1 MEERRRYTNILNAA
15 STAAPALTPA
25 GLTPKVLCISEQA
38 GEVVGGIL
46 RSSTVAVSDP
56 EAALQLLRSQDFDV
70 VLVSLPLECGAGQDA
85 AITPAGL
92 LEELQRAQP
101 GTPVVLHAPR
111 ASATEVVR
119 LLRLGAFHVYTDGD
133 ATSLLFLAANSKWA
147 QEASRPSVGTEPQLE
162 NAHGPRF
169 LIGDSR
175 PMQQIAQQIR
185 LVAPRRS
192 TVLITGETGT
202 GKELVARS
210 IHALSGRS
218 GSSLVAINCSALPE
232 ALLEAELFGHVKGAF
247 TGAIGHRVG
256 RFEEANH
263 GTIFLDE
270 IGDMPFNLQAKLLRV
285 IQEREFQRLGS
296 SETVHVDVRV
306 IAATHTHLTDMI
318 KQGKFREDLYYRLN
332 VVPIALPPLRE
343 RPSDIPVLVQHFID
357 KICRQETLA
366 TKQISRETLS
376 RLAEHDWPGNIRQ
389 LENAVE
395 NAIVLSGERIVLFP
409 GDFPLPPRRHPAVYS
424 GTQSMIAVPD
434 QGLDFERTVGGIE
447 LNILEQALRK
457 TRGNKKLAA
466 EMLGLKRTTLTA
478 KLKSLAAVGAAG

>member
-1 MEERRRYTNILNAA
+1 MEKHWRYKDILEAA
-15 STAAPALTPA
+15 ILAPATPAFPSLTPR
-25 GLTPKVLCISEQA
+25 VLCIAEQPGEMVSGMLFATTVMANSA
-38 GEVVGGIL
+38 GEGLEYL
-46 RSSTVAVSDP
+46 R
-56 EAALQLLRSQDFDV
+56 RQDFDV
-70 VLVSLPLECGAGQDA
+70 VLASLPLADCAS
-85 AITPAGL
+85 PAGL

-101 GTPVVLHAPR
+101 GTPVVLHTPGS
-111 ASATEVVR
+111 SATEVVR
-119 LLRLGAFHVYTDGD
+119 LLHLGAFHVYTQGD

-147 QEASRPSVGTEPQLE
+147 QEASPASSESESG
-162 NAHGPRF
+162 AWCRF

-175 PMQQIAQQIR
+175 PMQQVAQQIR

-210 IHALSGRS
+210 VHAASGRNR
-218 GSSLVAINCSALPE
+218 SSLVAVNCSALPE

-247 TGAIGHRVG
+247 TGAVGHRIG

-270 IGDMPFNLQAKLLRV
+270 IGDMPFTLQAKLLRV

-296 SETVHVDVRV
+296 SETIRADVRV
-306 IAATHTHLTDMI
+306 IAATHTDLADLI

-343 RPSDIPVLVQHFID
+343 HPSDVPPLVQHFIE
-357 KICRQETLA
+357 KICREEDLAMKQVSHETLG
-366 TKQISRETLS
+366 
-376 RLAEHDWPGNIRQ
+376 RLAGHDWPGNVRQ

-395 NAIVLSGERIVLFP
+395 KAIVLSGERVVLLP
-409 GDFPLPPRRHPAVYS
+409 GDFPLPPRRHPVVYT
-424 GTQSMIAVPD
+424 GAQPMIAVPD
-434 QGLDFERTVGGIE
+434 QGLDFERTVGSIE

-466 EMLGLKRTTLTA
+466 QMLGLKRTTLTA
-478 KLKSLAAVGAAG
+478 KLKSLAAAGAAG